1 MDRSEMSVLLGSVP
15 LFANLE
21 PADLDSI
28 AGRMKEVHF
37 EAGRAIATQGDSG
50 VGFHLIVDGEA
61 EVTGEG
67 VPVHRIG
74 RGGYFGEIGLIDR
87 GARSATVTAVTDLTT
102 LAVVSWDFQPLL
114 DNPAFSRALLLGL
127 CTLVRQYRAAAAATN

>member
-1 MDRSEMSVLLGSVP
+1 MDRREMAAMLGSVP
-15 LFANLE
+15 LFSTMDH
-21 PADLDSI
+21 ADLDSI

-37 EAGRAIATQGDSG
+37 ESGRAIATQGDSG

-74 RGGYFGEIGLIDR
+74 RGGYFGEIGLIDS
-87 GARSATVTAVTDLTT
+87 GPRSATVTAVSDLTT
-102 LAVVSWDFQPLL
+102 LALVTWDFQPLL
-114 DNPAFSRALLLGL
+114 DNSAFAKALLLGL
-127 CTLVRQYRAAAAATN
+127 CRLVRDYRAAAATPS